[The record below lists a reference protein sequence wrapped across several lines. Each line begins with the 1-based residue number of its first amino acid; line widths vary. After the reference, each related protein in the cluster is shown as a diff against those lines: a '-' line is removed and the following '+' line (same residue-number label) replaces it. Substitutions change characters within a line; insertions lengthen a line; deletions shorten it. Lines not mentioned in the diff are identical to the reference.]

1 LNTKQKKK
9 ISEKKRTLKVDFY
22 HRLFSIIFQFC
33 LNITEW
39 ILLRYNRFKFKNE
52 NFFNQ
57 PLITIYTPTFN
68 RAKILKN
75 RAINS
80 VLKQSYKNF
89 EYIIVSDGSTDNTE
103 QIVKSFKDKRIKFF
117 KIKRKIQYKKNI
129 ENLWF
134 AGPVRPNNFALKKTK
149 GKWLAKIDDDV
160 VWHKDHLK
168 RSLKY
173 CKKNNLEFMTSASKA
188 IRFKKVVCA
197 KPYKINN
204 CLMGGSNTFF
214 YKSYLKFFKF
224 NIHCWKKSVN
234 RVNDIDLFDR
244 ISKVGAKIGYS
255 KKINNFIY
263 PRPKE
268 QTIGFD
274 QLILKKE
281 EYEKKYF

>member
-1 LNTKQKKK
+1 MNKRQKKR
-9 ISEKKRTLKVDFY
+9 ILEEKKNLKIHPY
-22 HRLFSIIFQFC
+22 HRLFSFFFQLY
-33 LNITEW
+33 LNTKEW
-39 ILLRYNRFKFKNE
+39 ILLRYNRIQNKDV
-52 NFFNQ
+52 NFFND

-68 RAKILKN
+68 RANILKS
-75 RAINS
+75 RAIKS
-80 VLKQSYKNF
+80 VLKQTYKNF
-89 EYIIVSDGSTDNTE
+89 EYIIVSDGSSDNTE
-103 QIVKSFKDKRIKFF
+103 QIVKSFKDKRIRFF
-117 KIKRKIQYKKNI
+117 KIKRKILYKKNI

-134 AGPVRPNNFALKKTK
+134 AGPVRPNNYALKKTN

-168 RSLKY
+168 RSLKF
-173 CKKNNLEFMTSASKA
+173 CKKRNLEFMTSASKA
-188 IRFKKVVCA
+188 IRFKKEVPA

-204 CLMGGSNTFF
+204 CFMGGSNTFF

-224 NIHCWKKSVN
+224 NIHCWKKSIN

-255 KKINNFIY
+255 KKINNYIY
-263 PRPKE
+263 PRPNE

-274 QLILKKE
+274 QLILKKK